1 MTRPRFALTLPSEL
15 RMLSVARSF
24 VEAACLACELER
36 SLVHALVLATGEAV
50 TNIVRHAHRDL
61 VSAELQVLVE
71 VHADG
76 IRLTFLDQ
84 GFPFDFDAVPALP
97 PGELRI
103 GGRGVFLLRTLM
115 DEITCRPREDR
126 PGNDRPGN
134 RLCLFKRWPN
144 PSRSVG

>member
-1 MTRPRFALTLPSEL
+1 MNRPRFALTLPSDL

-24 VEAACLACELER
+24 VEAACHACELER
-36 SLVHALVLATGEAV
+36 SLLHTVVLATGEAV
-50 TNIVRHAHRDL
+50 TNIVRHAHREL
-61 VSAELQVLVE
+61 ASAEMQILLEIQ
-71 VHADG
+71 ADG

-84 GFPFDFDAVPALP
+84 GLPFDIDAVPTLP

-115 DEITCRPREDR
+115 DEIVCRPRE
-126 PGNDRPGN
+126 DRPGN